1 MSEERGIPIA
11 DPEFAEKVF
20 LVGGVLVVA
29 VLSVYRVVN
38 PDDHAAAWFNLKACL
53 GGVLFGML
61 NFRSWKLLVGLLT
74 TLQRGDDS
82 ATTLS
87 SRAKEIV
94 FAVTFKGGIILILV
108 LFLLRGNRDHIVSL
122 IMAFTAY
129 LITGAVL
136 LALVYLFSAG
146 WRTVSGADH
155 ELLQLA
161 ELSKEAAPESD

>member
-11 DPEFAEKVF
+11 DPELAEQVF
-20 LVGGVLVVA
+20 LIGGILVVA

-38 PDDHAAAWFNLKACL
+38 SDDHTAAWFNLKACIA
-53 GGVLFGML
+53 GVLFGML

-82 ATTLS
+82 ATSLS
-87 SRAKEIV
+87 TRAKEIV
-94 FAVTFKGGIILILV
+94 FAITFKGGIILILV
-108 LFLLRGNRDHIVSL
+108 LFLLRGNRDHIVSA

-129 LITGAVL
+129 LITGAL
-136 LALVYLFSAG
+136 LLVLVYLFSGG

-155 ELLQLA
+155 ELLQLT
-161 ELSKEAAPESD
+161 ELPEEAPPEND